1 MSRHTKA
8 SRRAAFRRANIV
20 TIPAPTWLAFD
31 GRAFMRATRKVAR
44 AFDRAALRMSRAMQ
58 RGAFSWGP
66 VFHAVAH
73 PVPVRPLTVFLPP
86 QPEGT
91 DMAALGETVRR
102 IVEGAPKGGGA

>member
-1 MSRHTKA
+1 VTRHTKA

-20 TIPAPTWLAFD
+20 TIPAPT
-31 GRAFMRATRKVAR
+31 FMRATRKVAR